1 MARRLDR
8 TVSVSGQLLDVPPQ
22 VSYGASMALPTGR
35 YRLGTE
41 SGRIVLRTF
50 RDGLASTA
58 GHDLV
63 IELPR
68 WSGELVVD
76 DDKTPESLEVHITID
91 ALVVRDGSG
100 GLKPLT
106 DRDRREISTTARR
119 QLSTDQHPE
128 AVYTATGFEMSG
140 DNGVIEGNLT
150 IRGVTRPL
158 RLQVSQPEPGTYRGT
173 GTLVQSAYGI
183 KPYTAFFGALKVRDA
198 VDIEVN
204 AVITAPADGT
214 E

>member
-1 MARRLDR
+1 
-8 TVSVSGQLLDVPPQ
+8 
-22 VSYGASMALPTGR
+22 MALPTGR

-50 RDGLASTA
+50 RDGLAATA

-68 WSGELVVD
+68 WSGELVVGD
-76 DDKTPESLEVHITID
+76 DTAPESLEVRID
-91 ALVVRDGSG
+91 LGTLAVREGTG

-106 DRDRREISTTARR
+106 DRDRREIATTARR
-119 QLSTDQHPE
+119 LLSTGPHPE
-128 AVYTATGFEMSG
+128 AVFTANRFELSG
-140 DNGVIEGNLT
+140 DNGTIEGNLS

-158 RLQVSQPEPGTYRGT
+158 RLQVSQPEPGSYVGT

-204 AVITAPADGT
+204 AVFPGQKPTPDDDGLT
-214 E
+214 PGLAEPGRGK

>member
-1 MARRLDR
+1 
-8 TVSVSGQLLDVPPQ
+8 
-22 VSYGASMALPTGR
+22 MALPTGR
-35 YRLGTE
+35 CRLGTE
-41 SGRIVLRTF
+41 SGRVVLRTF
-50 RDGLASTA
+50 RDGLAASA

-76 DDKTPESLEVHITID
+76 DDKAPESLEVRID
-91 ALVVRDGSG
+91 VGALTVREGSG

-106 DRDRREISTTARR
+106 DRDRREIATTARK
-119 QLSTDQHPE
+119 LLAADQHPE
-128 AVYTATGFEMSG
+128 AIFGANRFELSG
-140 DNGVIEGNLT
+140 DNTVIEGNLS

-158 RLQVSQPEPGTYRGT
+158 RLQVSQPEPGSYRGT

-204 AVITAPADGT
+204 VVIPQSGDDT
-214 E
+214 

>member
-1 MARRLDR
+1 
-8 TVSVSGQLLDVPPQ
+8 
-22 VSYGASMALPTGR
+22 MALPTGR

-68 WSGELVVD
+68 WSGELVVN
-76 DDKTPESLEVHITID
+76 DDKTPESLEVRIDID

-106 DRDRREISTTARR
+106 DRDRREIATTARR
-119 QLSTDQHPE
+119 LLATDRHPE
-128 AVYTATGFEMSG
+128 AVYTATRFEMSG
-140 DNGVIEGNLT
+140 DNAVVEGDLT

-204 AVITAPADGT
+204 AGIPGPGDST

>member
-1 MARRLDR
+1 
-8 TVSVSGQLLDVPPQ
+8 
-22 VSYGASMALPTGR
+22 MALPTGR

-50 RDGLASTA
+50 RDGLAATA

-76 DDKTPESLEVHITID
+76 DDKAPESLEVRID
-91 ALVVRDGSG
+91 LGALTVLEGSG

-106 DRDRREISTTARR
+106 DRDRREIATTARR
-119 QLSTDQHPE
+119 ALSTDQHPE
-128 AVYTATGFEMSG
+128 AVFTASRFEMSG
-140 DNGVIEGNLT
+140 DNGVIEGNLS

-158 RLQVSQPEPGTYRGT
+158 RLQVSQTEPGSYRGT

-183 KPYTAFFGALKVRDA
+183 KPYTGFFGALKVRDA
-198 VDIEVN
+198 VNIEVN
-204 AVITAPADGT
+204 AVITTSGDGSG
-214 E
+214 

>member
-1 MARRLDR
+1 
-8 TVSVSGQLLDVPPQ
+8 
-22 VSYGASMALPTGR
+22 MALPTGR

-50 RDGLASTA
+50 RDGLAATA

-76 DDKTPESLEVHITID
+76 DDKSPESLEVRID
-91 ALVVRDGSG
+91 IGALTVLEGSG

-106 DRDRREISTTARR
+106 DRDRREIATTARR
-119 QLSTDQHPE
+119 LLSSDQHPE
-128 AVYTATGFEMSG
+128 AVFTANRFEM
-140 DNGVIEGNLT
+140 
-150 IRGVTRPL
+150 VTRPL
-158 RLQVSQPEPGTYRGT
+158 RLQVSQPEPGHYRGT

-198 VDIEVN
+198 VDIEVD
-204 AVITAPADGT
+204 AVIAGSG
-214 E
+214 EESG

>member
-1 MARRLDR
+1 
-8 TVSVSGQLLDVPPQ
+8 
-22 VSYGASMALPTGR
+22 MALPTGR

-41 SGRIVLRTF
+41 SGRVVLRTF
-50 RDGLASTA
+50 RDGLAATA

-76 DDKTPESLEVHITID
+76 DDKAPESLEVRID
-91 ALVVRDGSG
+91 VGALAVREGTG

-106 DRDRREISTTARR
+106 DRDRREIATTARK
-119 QLSTDQHPE
+119 LLAADQHPE
-128 AVYTATGFEMSG
+128 AVFGANRFELSG
-140 DNGVIEGNLT
+140 DNAVIEGNLS

-158 RLQVSQPEPGTYRGT
+158 RLQVSQPEPGSYRGT

-204 AVITAPADGT
+204 VVIPQSADDT
-214 E
+214 

>member
-1 MARRLDR
+1 
-8 TVSVSGQLLDVPPQ
+8 
-22 VSYGASMALPTGR
+22 MALPTGR

-50 RDGLASTA
+50 RDGLAATA

-76 DDKTPESLEVHITID
+76 DDKAPESLEVRID
-91 ALVVRDGSG
+91 VGALDVREGTG

-106 DRDRREISTTARR
+106 DRDRQEIAAHRAAAAVHRPAPGSGLHR
-119 QLSTDQHPE
+119 QPVRL
-128 AVYTATGFEMSG
+128 SG
-140 DNGVIEGNLT
+140 DNGVIEGNLS

-158 RLQVSQPEPGTYRGT
+158 RLQVSQPEPGKLPGH
-173 GTLVQSAYGI
+173 GDA
-183 KPYTAFFGALKVRDA
+183 GAVGVRHQA
-198 VDIEVN
+198 VHRVLRRAEG
-204 AVITAPADGT
+204 A
-214 E
+214 

>member
-1 MARRLDR
+1 MPCRLDR
-8 TVSVSGQLLDVPPQ
+8 TVSVSCQLLDVPPQ
-22 VSYGASMALPTGR
+22 VSYGAFMALPTGR

-68 WSGELVVD
+68 WSGE
-76 DDKTPESLEVHITID
+76 TPESLEVRINID
-91 ALVVRDGSG
+91 ALAVREGSG
-100 GLKPLT
+100 GIKPLT
-106 DRDRREISTTARR
+106 DRDRREIAVTARR

-128 AVYTATGFEMSG
+128 AVFTATGFDMSG

-198 VDIEVN
+198 VDIEVD
-204 AVITAPADGT
+204 AVIPASADGL

>member
-1 MARRLDR
+1 
-8 TVSVSGQLLDVPPQ
+8 
-22 VSYGASMALPTGR
+22 MALPTGR

-76 DDKTPESLEVHITID
+76 DDKSPESLEVRINID
-91 ALVVRDGSG
+91 ALVVREGSG

-106 DRDRREISTTARR
+106 DRDRREIATTARR

-128 AVYTATGFEMSG
+128 AVYTATAFEMSG

-204 AVITAPADGT
+204 AVIPGPAEGT

>member
-1 MARRLDR
+1 
-8 TVSVSGQLLDVPPQ
+8 
-22 VSYGASMALPTGR
+22 MALPTGR

-68 WSGELVVD
+68 WSGELVID
-76 DDKTPESLEVHITID
+76 DDKAPESLVVRID
-91 ALVVRDGSG
+91 IGALVVREGTG

-106 DRDRREISTTARR
+106 DRDRREIATTARR
-119 QLSTDQHPE
+119 LLASDQHPE
-128 AVYTATGFEMSG
+128 AVFTANQFELPG
-140 DNGVIEGNLT
+140 DNGVIEGNLS

-158 RLQVSQPEPGTYRGT
+158 RLQVSQPEPGSYRGT
-173 GTLVQSAYGI
+173 GTLVQSGYGI
-183 KPYTAFFGALKVRDA
+183 KPYTAFFGALKVRDT

-204 AVITAPADGT
+204 AVIPPPADDGK
-214 E
+214 

>member
-1 MARRLDR
+1 
-8 TVSVSGQLLDVPPQ
+8 
-22 VSYGASMALPTGR
+22 MALPTGR
-35 YRLGTE
+35 YRLSTE

-76 DDKTPESLEVHITID
+76 DDKTPESLEVRINID
-91 ALVVRDGSG
+91 ALVVLEGSG

-106 DRDRREISTTARR
+106 DRDRREIATTARR

-128 AVYTATGFEMSG
+128 AVYSATGFEMSG
-140 DNGVIEGNLT
+140 EGGVIEGNLT

-204 AVITAPADGT
+204 AVIPAPAEGMK
-214 E
+214 

>member
-1 MARRLDR
+1 
-8 TVSVSGQLLDVPPQ
+8 
-22 VSYGASMALPTGR
+22 MALPTGR

-41 SGRIVLRTF
+41 SGRIVLHTF
-50 RDGLASTA
+50 RDGLAATA

-76 DDKTPESLEVHITID
+76 DDKTPESLEVRID
-91 ALVVRDGSG
+91 LGALTVLEGSG

-106 DRDRREISTTARR
+106 DRDRREIAATARR

-128 AVYTATGFEMSG
+128 AVFTANQFVMSG
-140 DNGVIEGNLT
+140 DNGVIEGNLS

-158 RLQVSQPEPGTYRGT
+158 RLQVSQAEPGSYRGT

-183 KPYTAFFGALKVRDA
+183 KPYTGFFGALKVRDT

-204 AVITAPADGT
+204 AVITPSGDSSG
-214 E
+214 

>member
-1 MARRLDR
+1 MCRLDR
-8 TVSVSGQLLDVPPQ
+8 CVSSQWLDVPPL
-22 VSYGASMALPTGR
+22 VSYGAPMALPTGR

-50 RDGLASTA
+50 RDGLAATA

-76 DDKTPESLEVHITID
+76 DDKSPESLEVRID
-91 ALVVRDGSG
+91 IGALTVLEGSG

-106 DRDRREISTTARR
+106 DRDRREIAVTARR

-128 AVYTATGFEMSG
+128 AVFTATRFDMSG

-204 AVITAPADGT
+204 AVIPAPADGT

>member
-1 MARRLDR
+1 
-8 TVSVSGQLLDVPPQ
+8 
-22 VSYGASMALPTGR
+22 MALPTGR

-50 RDGLASTA
+50 RDGLAATA

-76 DDKTPESLEVHITID
+76 DDKTPESLEVRID
-91 ALVVRDGSG
+91 LGALTVVEGSG

-106 DRDRREISTTARR
+106 DRDRREIATTARR
-119 QLSTDQHPE
+119 LLSSDQHPE
-128 AVYTATGFEMSG
+128 AVFTANRFEMSG
-140 DNGVIEGNLT
+140 DNGVIEGNLS

-158 RLQVSQPEPGTYRGT
+158 RLQVSQTEPGHYRGT

-198 VDIEVN
+198 VDIEVD
-204 AVITAPADGT
+204 AVIAGSG
-214 E
+214 EESG

>member
-1 MARRLDR
+1 
-8 TVSVSGQLLDVPPQ
+8 
-22 VSYGASMALPTGR
+22 MALPTGR

-50 RDGLASTA
+50 RDGLAATA
-58 GHDLV
+58 GHDLI

-76 DDKTPESLEVHITID
+76 DDKAPESLMVRID
-91 ALVVRDGSG
+91 VGALVVRDGSG

-106 DRDRREISTTARR
+106 DRDRQEIATTARR
-119 QLSTDQHPE
+119 LMSTDRHPE
-128 AVYTATGFEMSG
+128 AVFTADRFDVSG
-140 DNGVIEGNLT
+140 DNGVIEGNLS
-150 IRGVTRPL
+150 IRGVARPL
-158 RLQVSQPEPGTYRGT
+158 RLQVSQPDQGSYRAT

-204 AVITAPADGT
+204 TVIPGSGGDNG
-214 E
+214 

>member
-1 MARRLDR
+1 
-8 TVSVSGQLLDVPPQ
+8 
-22 VSYGASMALPTGR
+22 MALPTGR

-50 RDGLASTA
+50 RDGLAATA

-76 DDKTPESLEVHITID
+76 DDKTPESLEVRID
-91 ALVVRDGSG
+91 LGALTVVEGSG

-106 DRDRREISTTARR
+106 DRDRREIATTARR
-119 QLSTDQHPE
+119 ALSTDQHPE
-128 AVYTATGFEMSG
+128 AVFTANRFEMSG
-140 DNGVIEGNLT
+140 DNGVIEGNLS

-158 RLQVSQPEPGTYRGT
+158 RLQVSQTEPGQLPGHRDAGAVGLRDQALHRVLRCAEGAGRSQYRGKCGHYRVRRWQRMT
-173 GTLVQSAYGI
+173 RAWR
-183 KPYTAFFGALKVRDA
+183 GALAEPGRGA
-198 VDIEVN
+198 VSQR
-204 AVITAPADGT
+204 G
-214 E
+214 

>member
-1 MARRLDR
+1 
-8 TVSVSGQLLDVPPQ
+8 
-22 VSYGASMALPTGR
+22 MALPTGR

-41 SGRIVLRTF
+41 SGQIVLRTF
-50 RDGLASTA
+50 RDGLAATA

-76 DDKTPESLEVHITID
+76 DDKAPESLEVRID
-91 ALVVRDGSG
+91 VGALVVREGTG

-106 DRDRREISTTARR
+106 DRDRREIATTARK
-119 QLSTDQHPE
+119 LLAADQHPE
-128 AVYTATGFEMSG
+128 TIFSASQFELSG
-140 DNGVIEGNLT
+140 DNAVIEGNLS
-150 IRGVTRPL
+150 IRGVARPL
-158 RLQVSQPEPGTYRGT
+158 RLLVSQAEPGSYRGT
-173 GTLVQSAYGI
+173 GTLVQSAYGL

-204 AVITAPADGT
+204 VVIPPSGDDT
-214 E
+214 

>member
-1 MARRLDR
+1 
-8 TVSVSGQLLDVPPQ
+8 
-22 VSYGASMALPTGR
+22 MALPTGR

-41 SGRIVLRTF
+41 SGRIVLHTF
-50 RDGLASTA
+50 RDGLAATA

-76 DDKTPESLEVHITID
+76 DDKTPESLEVRID
-91 ALVVRDGSG
+91 LGALTVLEGSG

-106 DRDRREISTTARR
+106 DRDRREIAATARR

-128 AVYTATGFEMSG
+128 AVFTANRFVMSG
-140 DNGVIEGNLT
+140 DNGVIEGNLS

-158 RLQVSQPEPGTYRGT
+158 RLQVSQPEPGSYRGT

-183 KPYTAFFGALKVRDA
+183 KPYTGFFGALKVRDT

-204 AVITAPADGT
+204 AVITPSGDSSG
-214 E
+214 